1 MKPGTFTQI
10 YIQVIFSPK
19 FKEALLQPFIRP
31 RIFEYMSGIV
41 TNLGHK
47 SIIIN
52 GMADHVHLFIGL
64 NPNLSISDTVK
75 EIKRSSALFINEQK
89 IFPGKFQ
96 WQNGYGGFSY
106 SQSHIEKLYNYILK
120 QQEHH
125 RKKTFREEYMDFL
138 GKYQIEFQDQYLF
151 DFFES
156 CLTTTW

>member
-1 MKPGTFTQI
+1 MHR
-10 YIQVIFSPK
+10 
-19 FKEALLQPFIRP
+19 EALLHHPERS
-31 RIFEYMSGIV
+31 RILEYMSGII

-96 WQNGYGGFSY
+96 WQNEYGGFSY
-106 SQSHIEKLYNYILK
+106 SHSHIDRVYNYILH
-120 QQEHH
+120 QQEHQ
-125 RKKTFREEYMDFL
+125 RKKTFREEYKEFL
-138 GKYQIEFQDQYLF
+138 NKYQVEFQDQYLF
-151 DFFES
+151 EFFE
-156 CLTTTW
+156 

>member
-10 YIQVIFSPK
+10 YIQVIFSPMHR
-19 FKEALLQPFIRP
+19 EALLHHPERS
-31 RIFEYMSGIV
+31 RILEYMSGII

-106 SQSHIEKLYNYILK
+106 SHSHIDRVYNYILH
-120 QQEHH
+120 QQEHQ
-125 RKKTFREEYMDFL
+125 RKKTFREEYKEFL
-138 GKYQIEFQDQYLF
+138 NKYQVEFQDQYLF
-151 DFFES
+151 EFFE
-156 CLTTTW
+156 